1 MTDKELRARHRDAQI
16 QVLKG
21 LRDLKAY
28 IEVLEDELNS
38 DRNGLW
44 SIPYLQDISEE
55 SVNLGKASLD
65 HSIKGLTNEINK

>member
-1 MTDKELRARHRDAQI
+1 MSKQRDAQL

-21 LRDLKAY
+21 LRDLKLY
-28 IEVLEDELNS
+28 LTSLEDHLES
-38 DRNGLW
+38 DRNGLGFIYRENE
-44 SIPYLQDISEE
+44 SLSED